1 MSEPQSVRNEQLPL
15 ASSPFDKFTERARK
29 VMALAQAEALQ
40 RQHQAV
46 GTEHLL
52 LALMREGDGIAAKVL
67 TNHGITLGKLAT
79 AFEPLFAAMP
89 VSDAPQDRLSMT
101 PRAKIV
107 MVLAVKEAKALK
119 HRFIGTEHLL
129 LGILAEEQGPAATV
143 LHSIGVTADLARI
156 QVAQLVATHG
166 RPNTESGIK
175 NNVVTCRLD
184 DRILDAL
191 DALVAAGIR
200 SSRSD
205 AVAWLLAAGI
215 DAHQELFDRVYAT
228 VAEIRQLRAEAQS
241 IARQVTQE
249 G

>member
-1 MSEPQSVRNEQLPL
+1 MSEPDSMPEEQLPL
-15 ASSPFDKFTERARK
+15 ITSPFDKFTERARK
-29 VMALAQAEALQ
+29 VMTLAQAEAIQ
-40 RQHQAV
+40 RRHQAV

-52 LALMREGDGIAAKVL
+52 LALLREGDGIAAKVL
-67 TNHGITLGKLAT
+67 TDQGITLDKLES
-79 AFEPLFAAMP
+79 AFAPLFAAMP
-89 VSDAPQDRLSMT
+89 VSDEPQDRLGMT

-119 HRFIGTEHLL
+119 HRYIGTEHLL

-143 LHSIGVTADLARI
+143 LQSLGVTANLARI
-156 QVAQLVATHG
+156 QVTQLVATHG
-166 RPNTESGIK
+166 RPESGIK

-215 DAHQELFDRVYAT
+215 DAHRELFDRVNAT

-241 IARQVTQE
+241 IARQVTNE